1 MLEGANDIKQII
13 NSIRWKE
20 VRDEAV
26 ELLRNLV
33 RIDTTNPPGN
43 EAPAAEYIKKY
54 FDDFGIPSRIVESEK
69 GRSTVIADLK
79 SGKQEKPVILLS
91 HLDVVPAD
99 PRQWSVHPFSAEVKN
114 GYVWGRGTIDCK
126 GLAVVEAVAT
136 TIIKRMNINLSR
148 SVRFISVADEEM
160 GGEKGAGYLTNYEDI
175 DGFCVINEG
184 GTGVILNNKKIYL
197 PCFGEKGPI
206 WLKIKAKGKSGH
218 ASMPSED
225 NPNLILVRAL
235 AKISSS
241 DLGKK
246 IIENLVKSVKF
257 YLSKDLKFSNPILSL
272 IENSNFLKNIVG
284 RALYKVL
291 KGKPKLS
298 AMVSNTMSITIIKS
312 GYKENVIPEEAEAI
326 LDIRILP
333 GYDYYEIVEKLKNIV
348 DDPRVSFEIISAYEP
363 SESDPSSHIL
373 KKIEQA
379 LKLVYDYPFFPII
392 STGFTDSRFFRKKGI
407 QSYGILPFFLTEEEI
422 STMHGV
428 DERISIENMEIG
440 TKLMVSMILNLCM

>member
-1 MLEGANDIKQII
+1 MREGMNDIKEII

-20 VRDEAV
+20 IRDEAV
-26 ELLRNLV
+26 ELLRNLIK
-33 RIDTTNPPGN
+33 IDTTNPPGN
-43 EAPAAEYIKKY
+43 EAPAAEYLKKY
-54 FDDFGIPSRIVESEK
+54 FDDFGISSRIVESEK
-69 GRSTVIADLK
+69 GRATVIADIK
-79 SGKQEKPVILLS
+79 SAKQDKPLILLS

-99 PRQWSVHPFSAEVKN
+99 PKQWSVHPFSAEVKN
-114 GYVWGRGTIDCK
+114 GYIWGRGTIDCK
-126 GLAVVEAVAT
+126 GLAVAEAVAA
-136 TIIKRMNINLSR
+136 TIVKRMNINLKR
-148 SVRFISVADEEM
+148 SVQFISVADEEM
-160 GGEKGAGYLTNYEDI
+160 GGEKGAGYLVNYEDI
-175 DGFCVINEG
+175 NGFCVINEG
-184 GTGVILNNKKIYL
+184 GTGAILNNRKVYL

-235 AKISSS
+235 VKISSS

-246 IIENLVKSVKF
+246 LVNNLVKSVKF
-257 YLSKDLKFSNPILSL
+257 YLAKDIKLFKPLLSL
-272 IENSNFLKNIVG
+272 VEKSDLLRTLLGTV
-284 RALYKVL
+284 LYKL
-291 KGKPKLS
+291 IKSKPKLS
-298 AMVSNTMSITIIKS
+298 AMLSNTMSITIIKS

-333 GYDYYEIVEKLKNIV
+333 GYDYYDIIEKIKNIV

-363 SESDPSSHIL
+363 SESDPSEPAL
-373 KKIEQA
+373 KKIEEA
-379 LKLVYDYPFFPII
+379 LKLVYNYPFLPII

-407 QSYGILPFFLTEEEI
+407 QAYGILPFFLTEEEL

-440 TKLMVSMILNLCM
+440 TKLMLSTILNLCM